1 MQGNHIFSY
10 KKLVRWSALLLLLF
24 TLTINAGKAMADR
37 PQRLA
42 LLIVAPWQGEVA
54 MHSDLIA
61 IYKALRLRGFSDKE
75 ILSLE
80 GQLSRRS
87 LMSFLQKA
95 RGRMATWR
103 QGELFFYFGGHG
115 AFTGTN
121 ASESRPGLWLR
132 HDLQQSVKYTV
143 FWDEVFATLNVPA
156 NVKVTLLPD
165 T

>member
-1 MQGNHIFSY
+1 MQGNQISNH
-10 KKLVRWSALLLLLF
+10 KKLGRWSVLFLLLL
-24 TLTINAGKAMADR
+24 TLTINAGETIADR

-42 LLIVAPWQGEVA
+42 LLIVAPWEGEVA
-54 MHSDLIA
+54 MHHDLIA
-61 IYKALRLRGFSDKE
+61 MYNALRVRGFSDKE

-80 GQLSRRS
+80 GQLNRRS

-115 AFTGTN
+115 TFTGTN

-132 HDLQQSVKYTV
+132 HDLKQSAKYTV
-143 FWDEVFATLNVPA
+143 FWDEVFAALNVPA

>member
-1 MQGNHIFSY
+1 MQGNQISNH
-10 KKLVRWSALLLLLF
+10 KKLVRWSALLLLSF
-24 TLTINAGKAMADR
+24 TLTINAGGAMADR

-54 MHSDLIA
+54 MHNDLIA
-61 IYKALRLRGFSDKE
+61 MYNALRLRGFSDKE

-80 GQLSRRS
+80 GQLNRRS

-115 AFTGTN
+115 IFTGTN

-132 HDLQQSVKYTV
+132 HDFKQSVKYTV
-143 FWDEVFATLNVPA
+143 FWDEVFAALNVPA

>member
-1 MQGNHIFSY
+1 MQVKYVSEL
-10 KKLVRWSALLLLLF
+10 KKVWRWSALLLFLF
-24 TLTINAGKAMADR
+24 ILAVNASEAKPDR

-42 LLIVAPWQGEVA
+42 ILIIAPWKGEAA
-54 MHSDLIA
+54 MNNDLIA
-61 IYKALRLRGFSDKE
+61 MYNALRLRGFSDKE
-75 ILSLE
+75 ILLLK
-80 GQLSRRS
+80 GQLNRRS
-87 LMSFLQKA
+87 FMSFLQKA
-95 RGRMATWR
+95 GTRMATWR

-115 AFTGTN
+115 TFTGTN

-132 HDLQQSVKYTV
+132 HDLQQSVEYTV